1 MNDDYGW
8 DLSKTDPMMI
18 EIKKNGVKIFSIF
31 MGEAMESAGR
41 RAVMKHVRVC
51 DETPWLKKWH
61 MDAMEEVVEILK
73 GNLK

>member
-1 MNDDYGW
+1 
-8 DLSKTDPMMI
+8 
-18 EIKKNGVKIFSIF
+18 
-31 MGEAMESAGR
+31 MESAGR

-73 GNLK
+73 GDLK

>member
-1 MNDDYGW
+1 MNDNYSW
-8 DLSKTDPMMI
+8 DLSKDDPMII
-18 EIKKNGVKIFSIF
+18 EIRKDGVRLFSIF

-73 GNLK
+73 GDLK